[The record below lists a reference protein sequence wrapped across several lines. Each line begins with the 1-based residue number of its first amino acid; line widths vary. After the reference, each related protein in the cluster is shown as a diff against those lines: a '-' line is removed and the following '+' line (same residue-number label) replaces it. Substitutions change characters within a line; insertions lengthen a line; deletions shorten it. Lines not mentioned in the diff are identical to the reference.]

1 VRDSFEYQANLMTRP
16 YNLPN
21 NVEVAGYVEAYD
33 QFTFATIKGAGH
45 EVNPFLCLLIAL
57 LRNTHAFSTQAPQY
71 QPAKAYYIISNFVK
85 SGTIP

>member
-45 EVNPFLCLLIAL
+45 EVNPFLFLFTPPHY
-57 LRNTHAFSTQAPQY
+57 NTHAFSA
-71 QPAKAYYIISNFVK
+71 
-85 SGTIP
+85 